1 MRKIVHYSN
10 LLTQGEHMRKLVACC
25 VLCSMALSAS
35 AGIMIY
41 PKALSFDDKTKSAE
55 VTLVNSSELE
65 SANYRVTISYKK
77 QNPDG
82 SYTEVAEEEVPA
94 DSATKLLRYS
104 PRAVMLK
111 PSQSQTVRFL
121 KRLPSGLQPGE
132 YVAYATFTE
141 VPLEKAVTKQDL
153 QPGAF
158 SVKITPIPAFS
169 IPVFVRYK
177 VKESA
182 PVTLAT
188 NGLETKDGVVSLRVV
203 MSRQEQEPRTSAR
216 GDISVWDG
224 DKMIGYVRGR
234 YMLPATDTLE
244 TRVPLRIANAVVKE
258 DGKMEDKY
266 LTSANLKGKTLTVL
280 FTETN
285 DYVVQKDKVF
295 AQTTVSFK

>member
-1 MRKIVHYSN
+1 MK
-10 LLTQGEHMRKLVACC
+10 KLVVCC
-25 VLCSMALSAS
+25 MLWSMAMSAS

-55 VTLVNSSELE
+55 VTLINSSDLE
-65 SANYRVTISYKK
+65 SANYRVTLSYKK

-82 SYTEVAEEEVPA
+82 SYTEIAEEEVPA

-104 PRAVMLK
+104 PRSVMLK

-121 KRLPSGLQPGE
+121 KRIPAKLEPGE
-132 YVAYATFTE
+132 YVAYVTFTE
-141 VPLEKAVTKQDL
+141 VLLEKAATKEDL

-158 SVKITPIPAFS
+158 SVRITPIPAFS

-177 VKESA
+177 VGDETSA
-182 PVTLAT
+182 VTLTT
-188 NGLETKDGVVSLRVV
+188 NGFENKNGVVSLRVV
-203 MSRQEQEPRTSAR
+203 MNRKEQDKRTSIR

-224 DKMIGYVRGR
+224 DQMIGYIRGR

-244 TRVPLRIANAVVKE
+244 TRVALHISNGLVKA
-258 DGKMEDKY
+258 DGKTEDKQ
-266 LTSANLKGKTLTVL
+266 LTAADLKGKTLTVL

-285 DYVVQKDKVF
+285 DYIVQKDKVF
-295 AQTTVSFK
+295 AQTEVSFK

>member
-1 MRKIVHYSN
+1 M
-10 LLTQGEHMRKLVACC
+10 
-25 VLCSMALSAS
+25 
-35 AGIMIY
+35 
-41 PKALSFDDKTKSAE
+41 
-55 VTLVNSSELE
+55 
-65 SANYRVTISYKK
+65 
-77 QNPDG
+77 
-82 SYTEVAEEEVPA
+82 
-94 DSATKLLRYS
+94 
-104 PRAVMLK
+104 
-111 PSQSQTVRFL
+111 
-121 KRLPSGLQPGE
+121 
-132 YVAYATFTE
+132 
-141 VPLEKAVTKQDL
+141 
-153 QPGAF
+153 
-158 SVKITPIPAFS
+158 
-169 IPVFVRYK
+169 
-177 VKESA
+177 
-182 PVTLAT
+182 
-188 NGLETKDGVVSLRVV
+188 RVV